1 MGFKINANVILR
13 QDINEQLEVG
23 KEYTFKKD
31 SSNVLADDIEI
42 WLAKNDWTA
51 LAEIQITSQTRT
63 QNMTSGSFVVKY
75 LYDSEEQ
82 ETLTGIFR
90 RMYGWE

>member
-1 MGFKINANVILR
+1 MGFKLNANVILR
-13 QDINEQLEVG
+13 QDINELLEVG
-23 KEYTFKKD
+23 KEYASKKG

-63 QNMTSGSFVVKY
+63 QNMTSGTFVVKY
-75 LYDSEEQ
+75 IYDSEEQ

-90 RMYGWE
+90 RMYGWD